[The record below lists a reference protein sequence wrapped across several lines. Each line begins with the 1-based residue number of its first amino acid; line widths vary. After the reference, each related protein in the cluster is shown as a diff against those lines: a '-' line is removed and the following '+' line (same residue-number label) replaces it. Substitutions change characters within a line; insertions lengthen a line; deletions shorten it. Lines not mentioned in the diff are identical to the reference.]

1 MTVALTVGLLTFGAF
16 YLFSKRELLRVILG
30 MVLLGHAANLAI
42 IAAGGTDRR
51 GLPFAGTSDVEVQAD
66 ALPQAFVL
74 TAIVIA
80 FAITVLLLALAV
92 TGRADDAVAAVDSWR
107 RMRPTSDSPRLTS
120 SAYAAL
126 AAATS
131 SAVSPVQRPPPLSA
145 STQAWSGWSL
155 ATTGSPSRSKIRT

>member
-1 MTVALTVGLLTFGAF
+1 MTIALTVGMLTFGAF

-51 GLPFAGTSDVEVQAD
+51 ALPFVGAADVEVQAD
-66 ALPQAFVL
+66 PLPQAFVL

-92 TGRADDAVAAVDSWR
+92 TGRADDAVATPGEARD
-107 RMRPTSDSPRLTS
+107 PLEQAASDARFPR
-120 SAYAAL
+120 AERH
-126 AAATS
+126 AAAGRIARGRAGRRTG
-131 SAVSPVQRPPPLSA
+131 VRP
-145 STQAWSGWSL
+145 
-155 ATTGSPSRSKIRT
+155 

>member
-1 MTVALTVGLLTFGAF
+1 MTIAITVGLLTFGAF

-80 FAITVLLLALAV
+80 FAITVLLLTLAV
-92 TGRADDAVAAVDSWR
+92 TGRVDDAVATADEQA
-107 RMRPTSDSPRLTS
+107 DGN
-120 SAYAAL
+120 ADAQAL
-126 AAATS
+126 AASDARFPREERRAAADSMAGPGAPETE
-131 SAVSPVQRPPPLSA
+131 VRP
-145 STQAWSGWSL
+145 
-155 ATTGSPSRSKIRT
+155 

>member
-1 MTVALTVGLLTFGAF
+1 MTIAITVGLLTFGAF

-80 FAITVLLLALAV
+80 FAITVLLLTLAV
-92 TGRADDAVAAVDSWR
+92 TGRVDDAVATADEQA
-107 RMRPTSDSPRLTS
+107 DGN
-120 SAYAAL
+120 ADAQAL
-126 AAATS
+126 AASDARFPREERRAAADRMAGPGAPETE
-131 SAVSPVQRPPPLSA
+131 VRP
-145 STQAWSGWSL
+145 
-155 ATTGSPSRSKIRT
+155 

>member
-80 FAITVLLLALAV
+80 FAITVLLLTLAV
-92 TGRADDAVAAVDSWR
+92 TGAHGTDPAAVDALTV
-107 RMRPTSDSPRLTS
+107 PADVVLVDLTDRLPGGLLG
-120 SAYAAL
+120 AL
-126 AAATS
+126 AL
-131 SAVSPVQRPPPLSA
+131 R
-145 STQAWSGWSL
+145 G
-155 ATTGSPSRSKIRT
+155 R

>member
-1 MTVALTVGLLTFGAF
+1 MTIAVTVGLLTFGAF

-51 GLPFAGTSDVEVQAD
+51 GLPFAGTSDVELQAD

-92 TGRADDAVAAVDSWR
+92 TGRADDAVAAPGEGSDALDQAASDARFPREER
-107 RMRPTSDSPRLTS
+107 R
-120 SAYAAL
+120 
-126 AAATS
+126 AAARRI
-131 SAVSPVQRPPPLSA
+131 ARGRRGEEKGARP
-145 STQAWSGWSL
+145 
-155 ATTGSPSRSKIRT
+155 

>member
-1 MTVALTVGLLTFGAF
+1 MTIALTVGMLTFGAF

-66 ALPQAFVL
+66 PLPQAFVL

-92 TGRADDAVAAVDSWR
+92 TGRADDAVATPGEARD
-107 RMRPTSDSPRLTS
+107 PLEQAASDARFPREERH
-120 SAYAAL
+120 
-126 AAATS
+126 AAAGRIARGRAGRRTG
-131 SAVSPVQRPPPLSA
+131 VRP
-145 STQAWSGWSL
+145 
-155 ATTGSPSRSKIRT
+155 

>member
-1 MTVALTVGLLTFGAF
+1 MTIAITVGLLTFGAF

-51 GLPFAGTSDVEVQAD
+51 GLPFAGRGDVETQAD

-80 FAITVLLLALAV
+80 FAITVLLLTLAV
-92 TGRADDAVAAVDSWR
+92 TGRDDDAVADGHEAQD
-107 RMRPTSDSPRLTS
+107 PLEQ
-120 SAYAAL
+120 
-126 AAATS
+126 AAAD
-131 SAVSPVQRPPPLSA
+131 ARFPREELRA
-145 STQAWSGWSL
+145 AAARLGRE
-155 ATTGSPSRSKIRT
+155 AEARDGGRA

>member
-1 MTVALTVGLLTFGAF
+1 MTIAITVGLLTFGAF

-51 GLPFAGTSDVEVQAD
+51 GLPFAGHSDVERQAD

-80 FAITVLLLALAV
+80 FAITVLLLTLAV
-92 TGRADDAVAAVDSWR
+92 TGRDDDAVADAHEDPDAHEQAAADAR
-107 RMRPTSDSPRLTS
+107 FPREELR
-120 SAYAAL
+120 
-126 AAATS
+126 AAAT
-131 SAVSPVQRPPPLSA
+131 R
-145 STQAWSGWSL
+145 L
-155 ATTGSPSRSKIRT
+155 ARDADVRDGGRA